1 MFEDPNKRTEF
12 LLLPEAYQ
20 RAERFLEEKRI
31 NIDEFTS
38 LYGEATIAGD
48 KKRLAEREL
57 QIKDL
62 FAEDPEHKQE
72 NTLKLATVFHAITV
86 NNASWFG
93 VTTNTTVHA
102 TTRFDDVFHGVDA
115 VVEKNSPEGSTH
127 LGLAIDVTF
136 GHSAKKKIEHIKNHI
151 DHESLTRVKYFKS
164 ETKGFRGEISEL
176 PSVVVGVSGDT
187 VKELANLFARNED
200 GALELHQVQFQIL
213 DQILLQCEYFASYAE
228 SKGLTHLAEKYKK
241 VSAFISQ
248 SYNLSKKLVEGG
260 DKGVRDGF
268 HQELLQVLGQK

>member
-1 MFEDPNKRTEF
+1 MFEDPTKRTEF
-12 LLLPEAYQ
+12 LLLPEAYS
-20 RAERFLEEKRI
+20 RAEKVLEDKRI
-31 NIDEFTS
+31 KMDEFTS
-38 LYGEATIAGD
+38 LYGEVTVTED
-48 KKRLAEREL
+48 KKKLAEREL
-57 QIKDL
+57 QIRDL
-62 FAEDPEHKQE
+62 FRDDPEHRQE
-72 NTLKLATVFHAITV
+72 HTLQLATVFHALTV
-86 NNASWFG
+86 NNESWFG
-93 VTTNTTVHA
+93 VTTETSVQA

-136 GHSAKKKIEHIKNHI
+136 GHSAEKKITHIKNHI
-151 DHESLTRVKYFKS
+151 DHKSLTRVKYFKS

-187 VKELANLFARNED
+187 VKELANLFARKED

-213 DQILLQCEYFASYAE
+213 DQIQLQCEYFASYAG

-248 SYNLSKKLVEGG
+248 SYNLSEKLVEGG